1 MTTDFENMW
10 EIHVDRLMGAVTR
23 AQQQVTLE
31 TIDHADVTASTSDFR
46 KRCSEVKLPHVGRLD
61 AIKFAMEKCLAEE
74 KFVMDE
80 FAAAERLAV
89 EGLAAGELA
98 VMKEEHAKRMEE
110 LTVQMLAMAK
120 EQAVSERAIEKIAAR
135 EREGEDNLKV
145 KNARI
150 ARRLRRYKEIAMQIH
165 VVTKWAVETL
175 VDVLLQSGVFVEYYT
190 LLQVA
195 DHLASSLSQ
204 TSAFNQNMNGIPLGT
219 WT

>member
-10 EIHVDRLMGAVTR
+10 ENHFDRLMDAVTR
-23 AQQQVTLE
+23 AQQQVTQE
-31 TIDHADVTASTSDFR
+31 TIEHANTTASMSDFL
-46 KRCSEVKLPHVGRLD
+46 KRCSEAKFTHVERLDVVKL
-61 AIKFAMEKCLAEE
+61 AMEEGLAEE
-74 KFVMDE
+74 KCVMDE

-110 LTVQMLAMAK
+110 LTVQMLAKAK
-120 EQAVSERAIEKIAAR
+120 EQAALEHVMGKIAAK
-135 EREGEDNLKV
+135 ERETEDNLKMEHSI
-145 KNARI
+145 ARI
-150 ARRLRRYKEIAMQIH
+150 LSGYKEIAVQKH
-165 VVTKWAVETL
+165 VVAHEAVETL

-190 LLQVA
+190 LLRVA

-204 TSAFNQNMNGIPLGT
+204 TSAFIQNMNGTPLGT